1 MQSLADMRRE
11 AALQRQRE
19 RERLTPRPSPAG
31 SVAASEDL
39 DAFSTTSRMSQF
51 SKASSTLKSLKSE
64 KSFQSFA
71 GKSSE
76 SHAHCKNMDGGIDQY
91 EKVGENLVLK
101 SSATDAQ
108 AGYEPNEISGGLS
121 AKDMKKVVEKFNV
134 DSYA

>member
-1 MQSLADMRRE
+1 MHVKNNIMQSLADMRRE

-71 GKSSE
+71 GKSSG
-76 SHAHCKNMDGGIDQY
+76 SHAHCKNMDGDIDQY
-91 EKVGENLVLK
+91 EKVGENIGLNT
-101 SSATDAQ
+101 SSKDGQ
-108 AGYEPNEISGGLS
+108 ARSQILQIT
-121 AKDMKKVVEKFNV
+121 V
-134 DSYA
+134 